1 MSCPDSPLQS
11 TIRRHTNACA
21 AGCEESY
28 GFFVICPFCQ
38 RVISGPL
45 LDYTGYWAC
54 FLLGPSLRVNPDDF
68 VESSS
73 NSILNLGTPLEKLSL
88 STIQGAS
95 CSPAVKVVA
104 TTDYGR
110 LGTDRDH
117 DHGISSPN
125 CYLRLNNSALVE
137 PTHPQTRASAIC
149 EVSAKDSSKDSLSSF
164 DSPSRCQ

>member
-1 MSCPDSPLQS
+1 MSCPNSPLQFA
-11 TIRRHTNACA
+11 IHRHTKACA

-28 GFFVICPFCQ
+28 GFSAVCPSYQ
-38 RVISGPL
+38 RVLSGSL

-54 FLLGPSLRVNPDDF
+54 FLLGPSPRVNPDDF

-95 CSPAVKVVA
+95 CSPAVKAVA
-104 TTDYGR
+104 MTDYGR
-110 LGTDRDH
+110 LGTDHDR

-125 CYLRLNNSALVE
+125 CFLRLNNFALAE
-137 PTHPQTRASAIC
+137 PTHPQTCASVIC
-149 EVSAKDSSKDSLSSF
+149 VVSAKNSSKDSLSSSV
-164 DSPSRCQ
+164 SPFRRQ

>member
-11 TIRRHTNACA
+11 AIHRHTNTCA
-21 AGCEESY
+21 PGCEESY
-28 GFFVICPFCQ
+28 GFLVVCPFCQ
-38 RVISGPL
+38 RVLPGPL

-54 FLLGPSLRVNPDDF
+54 FLLGPNLRVNHDDF

-73 NSILNLGTPLEKLSL
+73 NSTLNLGTPLEKLSL

-95 CSPAVKVVA
+95 CFPAVKA
-104 TTDYGR
+104 ITTTDCGR
-110 LGTDRDH
+110 LGTDRDR

-125 CYLRLNNSALVE
+125 CYLRLNNFVLPE

-149 EVSAKDSSKDSLSSF
+149 EVPAKDSSKYSLSSS
-164 DSPSRCQ
+164 DSPSRRQ